1 MFCIYVLRIEIY
13 PTIHP
18 SIEPNQKKK
27 TKIKK
32 TKTFLPFYGTDQYGW
47 RILDGM
53 AISKKDKCLFVC
65 WFDYYYW
72 KEIDLT
78 FTIR

>member
-32 TKTFLPFYGTDQYGW
+32 TKTFLPFYGTDQYG
-47 RILDGM
+47 
-53 AISKKDKCLFVC
+53 
-65 WFDYYYW
+65 
-72 KEIDLT
+72 
-78 FTIR
+78 